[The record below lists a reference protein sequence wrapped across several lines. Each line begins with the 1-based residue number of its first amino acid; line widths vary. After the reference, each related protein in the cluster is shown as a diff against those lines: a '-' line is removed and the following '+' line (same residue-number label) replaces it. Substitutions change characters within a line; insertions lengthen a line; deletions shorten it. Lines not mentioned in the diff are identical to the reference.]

1 MYHLGVLDKESEI
14 SVDLSEYP
22 CQILNSFCNTWFKY
36 EIAFIKELDKYQKKN
51 IISISMSKSVTIV
64 LDDDQVKK
72 LRYIQ
77 SKKISKSTEYVS
89 FSKIINDELRKTVK

>member
-1 MYHLGVLDKESEI
+1 
-14 SVDLSEYP
+14 
-22 CQILNSFCNTWFKY
+22 
-36 EIAFIKELDKYQKKN
+36 
-51 IISISMSKSVTIV
+51 MSKSVTIV